1 MFVFVVAKKV
11 REGES
16 ASSGL
21 ALRIG
26 LAIAGAKAQLLFGP
40 LGMAKAMP

>member
-1 MFVFVVAKKV
+1 MLVFVVAKKV

-21 ALRIG
+21 ELRIG
-26 LAIAGAKAQLLFGP
+26 RAMRGLKPYSFCASF
-40 LGMAKAMP
+40 GMAKAKP